1 MTMTARAAPLTG
13 GRIDLAVDVG
23 FVALMI
29 VCGARYFTRHPLEG
43 EGVIALVL
51 AIGATTSYAVAV
63 IGGGTGTNDRLRRS
77 GVLITTALW
86 VGLAVLAP
94 SFGWCAFALFF
105 AVHRVL
111 QGTRALMVSTII
123 VLAVSTG
130 LLLMSRGDDLGLVLG
145 PLLGGIVLSAA
156 YSALDRALAAQR
168 SLNDELLAARDQLAA
183 SEREAG
189 ALAERNRVA
198 GELHDTVVQR
208 TASVLLLL
216 ESSRDASPDVNEA
229 REGLRD
235 ALTQTRRVLHG
246 LASPADDR
254 QPLAENL
261 ARLVDEARSAGAAAA
276 QFTVVGPSR
285 QVADATAHALQ
296 RIVQEAL
303 VNVRKHAAAQHTRVT
318 LTFFPGA
325 IGVDIADDG
334 TGIMDATSSADG
346 VGLRAMRWRAES
358 LGGSFTLGSLGG
370 SGTVVTALIPD
381 AALMEESS

>member
-1 MTMTARAAPLTG
+1 MTGRSTPLAG

-23 FVALMI
+23 FVALMV
-29 VCGARYFTRHPLEG
+29 VCGARYFTRHPFEG
-43 EGVIALVL
+43 DGVIALIL
-51 AIGATTSYAVAV
+51 AIGATASYAVAV
-63 IGGGTGTNDRLRRS
+63 IGGGIGHDERWRRG
-77 GVLITTALW
+77 GVLLATALW

-111 QGTRALMVSTII
+111 QGTRALVLSTII
-123 VLAVSTG
+123 VLAVSAG
-130 LLLMSRGDDLGLVLG
+130 LFLMSRGDDLGLVLG

-156 YSALDRALAAQR
+156 YGALDRALAAQR

-189 ALAERNRVA
+189 ALSERNRVA

-216 ESSRDASPDVNEA
+216 ESSRHGSPDVIEA

-246 LASPADDR
+246 LAAPADDR
-254 QPLAENL
+254 EPLAATL
-261 ARLVDEARSAGAAAA
+261 ARLVDDARSADAAGAEFA
-276 QFTVVGPSR
+276 VVGVPRDVS
-285 QVADATAHALQ
+285 DTTAHALQ

-303 VNVRKHAAAQHTRVT
+303 VNVRKHAAAQHARVT
-318 LTFFPGA
+318 LTFFPEA

-334 TGIMDATSSADG
+334 AGITRTTGSADG

-358 LGGSFTLGSLGG
+358 LGGSFTVGPLGE
-370 SGTVVTALIPD
+370 SGTVVSAVIPD
-381 AALMEESS
+381 AAVVEESS